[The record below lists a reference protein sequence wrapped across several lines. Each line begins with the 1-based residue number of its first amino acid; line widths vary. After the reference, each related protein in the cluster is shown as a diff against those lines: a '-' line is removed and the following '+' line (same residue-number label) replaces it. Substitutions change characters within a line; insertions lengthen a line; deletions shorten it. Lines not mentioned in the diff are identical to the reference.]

1 MMSAK
6 EMTTTGPAMGDKK
19 KKKAGKAARAI
30 GEVDVA
36 VDEKAA
42 DELRT
47 AAPTVGAQAT
57 LVAVEERQEADA
69 AIAEMLEGIEN
80 CGL

>member
-1 MMSAK
+1 MMSA
-6 EMTTTGPAMGDKK
+6 EETTTTGPAMGDKK

-42 DELRT
+42 DEART
-47 AAPTVGAQAT
+47 AAPTGGA
-57 LVAVEERQEADA
+57 VRS
-69 AIAEMLEGIEN
+69 
-80 CGL
+80 